1 MIGGD
6 DDVAHM
12 VSYGCVG
19 RCVRRDAHD
28 LPRRTATGAR
38 RHDGGPGKHD
48 LVNCRQRSD
57 AAIRRGHRRRSR
69 VHGNPMISEI
79 EILHLM
85 DADEA
90 EFPEA
95 ALLAACLVRRGWAS
109 KMPAK
114 YQALVADFISHGIV
128 SNERTEVDEKMKPKI
143 RVIIEDGQP
152 TVVESIGCP
161 IQITVWDKTSN
172 TTAMYSTHEGVS
184 HPVPLLA
191 FDEGEQVD
199 PEEEEGAEDDAH

>member
-1 MIGGD
+1 
-6 DDVAHM
+6 
-12 VSYGCVG
+12 
-19 RCVRRDAHD
+19 
-28 LPRRTATGAR
+28 
-38 RHDGGPGKHD
+38 
-48 LVNCRQRSD
+48 
-57 AAIRRGHRRRSR
+57 
-69 VHGNPMISEI
+69 MISEI

-95 ALLAACLVRRGWAS
+95 ALLAACLVRRGWAA

-128 SNERTEVDEKMKPKI
+128 SNERTEVDDQMRPKI
-143 RVIIEDGQP
+143 RIIIEDGKP

-161 IQITVWDKTSN
+161 IEITVWDKTSN